1 MYKEIRIDLSTAV
14 VEHKYCFRVSLP
26 SDYLKISL
34 ESKILNTLVY
44 LDGEILSVSDSQ
56 HQEIREI
63 GDGRYSIWYSDLYF
77 STPQNKSLFEFKFL
91 VIRVVDESIATIL
104 QNNYCK
110 FFGTTNSN
118 LLDILKINK
127 TTNNSFI
134 NNYFSS
140 FNSFLSHSLEYL
152 SMENV
157 KKMFIIGCG
166 AEPYVAIRFI
176 AEGIRD
182 IYVND
187 ILKIKSVYSEI
198 EKNTIL
204 DLIDIFSSQKRE
216 LVSNSFIKVSE
227 TEFKINNIR
236 IFDEINF
243 ENLSSLDNF
252 DLTFSN
258 SVLEHVHNVK
268 DVYSQI
274 SKITKVGGYAYHT
287 IDLRDHL
294 NYFRP
299 LEFLKLSKNDYLKIN
314 TENRLRSIDHLNY
327 FKKNSFEI
335 LTVKY
340 HFIKRSEFENLSSF
354 IKETDNCDKYLEV
367 PEILSDID
375 RSQLHPD
382 FQKYDLRELS
392 IIGISILARKYE

>member
-1 MYKEIRIDLSTAV
+1 
-14 VEHKYCFRVSLP
+14 
-26 SDYLKISL
+26 
-34 ESKILNTLVY
+34 
-44 LDGEILSVSDSQ
+44 
-56 HQEIREI
+56 
-63 GDGRYSIWYSDLYF
+63 
-77 STPQNKSLFEFKFL
+77 
-91 VIRVVDESIATIL
+91 
-104 QNNYCK
+104 
-110 FFGTTNSN
+110 
-118 LLDILKINK
+118 
-127 TTNNSFI
+127 
-134 NNYFSS
+134 
-140 FNSFLSHSLEYL
+140 
-152 SMENV
+152 MENV
-157 KKMFIIGCG
+157 KKIFIIGCG
-166 AEPYVAIRFI
+166 AEPNVAIRFI